1 MTGDDYRMLFN
12 ERISVT
18 IMCYIVLHV
27 HVHLQAKHPLQTEI
41 KINFERLGIRL
52 LRSRRKH
59 LKPSQD
65 NKPSHASRLIANL
78 TFYGLA
84 VEGRISTDIAIN
96 GKLEGIQVTDITPSG
111 RNYPDIVSMG
121 LQSDGVL
128 KPETSVAE
136 SVHGLAFSTDQRPK
150 CLSFSIHRSPRSF
163 PSVTAN
169 QSYDVHLSAFV
180 PSIHYTHS
188 VNFVYEIEMFVSEF
202 QLYLTNSFKS
212 AAVGVAKG
220 FVREKSQLAE
230 GLGKLSTSFGST
242 SFSRTSMHQS
252 SFLSERIEA
261 DETDTG
267 LPFHSG
273 DRLYFDISV
282 QTPVIVLPSSIHS
295 EECLVSHLG
304 EISVKNE
311 FVQRS
316 EMSPTEGTLPLTSF
330 VVSPEIDRMV
340 LRISNMSL
348 HAARDKASREWL
360 VSKHKDVSIPPS
372 DKWFKVLKETTLMV
386 QIDRCLGDQRCNISS
401 ESTKLAEDLEATD
414 NHDVVI
420 SGKICEPL
428 LIRLSKEVFDQVKST
443 LKHGLRRKTRPR
455 TFTEQRMKMEGVQK
469 SGSFNR
475 TVRFSSIVQ
484 THSGEALESLP
495 NIFASFSLPKLSLE
509 LKHTIDGRERN
520 LVYISLDDFSIQCSV
535 SEPHAASIDLT
546 LKSIVIEDLLQPENS
561 EYRYLLASS
570 SKPLPFLSPVP
581 SPSVS
586 LRRLAKPK
594 GLGSSITRH
603 LLPMTHLMSTPRTH
617 PTSKSPLRSF
627 SPYQDEEVS
636 LDREESGSTLCEGT
650 SSLSEIGDLL
660 TINAQFVDEKNAEFA
675 TKYNS
680 VSSLSVISL
689 GNTLRK
695 HFWYSSA
702 KGIKLVYFFVAA
714 ELRNSLLID
723 RVYF

>member
-1 MTGDDYRMLFN
+1 M
-12 ERISVT
+12 
-18 IMCYIVLHV
+18 
-27 HVHLQAKHPLQTEI
+27 
-41 KINFERLGIRL
+41 
-52 LRSRRKH
+52 
-59 LKPSQD
+59 KPSSES
-65 NKPSHASRLIANL
+65 KTSRTSRLIANL
-78 TFYGLA
+78 TFYGLT
-84 VEGRISTDIAIN
+84 VEGRISTDIAIS
-96 GKLEGIQVTDITPSG
+96 GQLEGIHVTDITPSG
-111 RNYPDIVSMG
+111 RKYPDIVSVG
-121 LQSDGVL
+121 LQSNGVL

-136 SVHGLAFSTDQRPK
+136 DVSRSTISTDQQPK

-163 PSVTAN
+163 PSITTN
-169 QSYDVHLSAFV
+169 QSYDVHLSVFV

-220 FVREKSQLAE
+220 FVRDKSQLAE
-230 GLGKLSTSFGST
+230 GLGKLSTSFGSA
-242 SFSRTSMHQS
+242 SFTRTSMNQS
-252 SFLSERIEA
+252 NILSESVEA
-261 DETDTG
+261 DETDMG

-295 EECLVSHLG
+295 DECLVSHLG
-304 EISVKNE
+304 EISIKNE
-311 FVQRS
+311 FVQRNELPPS
-316 EMSPTEGTLPLTSF
+316 EETLPLSSF

-372 DKWFKVLKETTLMV
+372 EKWFKVLKETTLMI
-386 QIDRCLGDQRCNISS
+386 QIDRCLGNEGCDVDS
-401 ESTKLAEDLEATD
+401 ESTKLAEDVEAAE

-420 SGKICEPL
+420 SGRICEPL
-428 LIRLSKEVFDQVKST
+428 LIRLSKEVFDQIKST
-443 LKHGLRRKTRPR
+443 LKHGLRRKTAPR
-455 TFTEQRMKMEGVQK
+455 TVAEQRIKMEGVQS

-475 TVRFSSIVQ
+475 AVRFSSIVQ
-484 THSGEALESLP
+484 THSAEAMESLP

-520 LVYISLDDFSIQCSV
+520 LVYISFDDFSIQCSV

-581 SPSVS
+581 SPPLS

-617 PTSKSPLRSF
+617 RTSQSPLRSF

-636 LDREESGSTLCEGT
+636 LDREESGSTLCEAA
-650 SSLSEIGDLL
+650 SSLSDVGDLL
-660 TINAQFVDEKNAEFA
+660 TINAQFVDEKNSEFA

-680 VSSLSVISL
+680 VS
-689 GNTLRK
+689 
-695 HFWYSSA
+695 
-702 KGIKLVYFFVAA
+702 
-714 ELRNSLLID
+714 
-723 RVYF
+723 